1 MLFLGFLSQLPV
13 LAWSHFC
20 HAGITGSPVTTERL
34 GLVFHLPQ
42 DEMEEE
48 EEEAGTGA
56 KDTDLAI
63 NIEQCITPS
72 CSLSN
77 NNNKILGGIF
87 I

>member
-1 MLFLGFLSQLPV
+1 M
-13 LAWSHFC
+13 
-20 HAGITGSPVTTERL
+20 TTERL

-42 DEMEEE
+42 DEMEEEEEE